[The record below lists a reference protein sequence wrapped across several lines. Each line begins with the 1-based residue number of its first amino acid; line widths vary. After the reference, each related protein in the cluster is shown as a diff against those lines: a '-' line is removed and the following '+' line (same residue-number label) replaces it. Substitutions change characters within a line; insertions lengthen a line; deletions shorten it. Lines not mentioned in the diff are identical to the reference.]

1 MPSAKFSDTSKSQEN
16 NLQISSKFCRFGPLA
31 VIAGLLTGCLDFN
44 AMAQEVPPAYIEPG
58 YALRFYP
65 GDEDTRLG
73 WVHLTSGN
81 YGLAEQHYRRAVEA
95 TRQNGSAW
103 IGLAASY
110 DRLGRFDLA
119 DLAYR
124 HAIWIEGENY
134 IILNNRGYSYLLR
147 GDVRRARRLLERA
160 MLLAPGDPTIANNI
174 AVMDA
179 GLAYFHG
186 FGP

>member
-1 MPSAKFSDTSKSQEN
+1 LPIRSK
-16 NLQISSKFCRFGPLA
+16 LGRFGPLA
-31 VIAGLLTGCLDFN
+31 VAAGLLTSCLGF
-44 AMAQEVPPAYIEPG
+44 AATAQGVPPPYIEPG
-58 YALRFYP
+58 YALRVYP

-73 WVHLTSGN
+73 WVHLMRGN

-124 HAIWIEGENY
+124 HAIRLEGENY

-147 GDVRRARRLLERA
+147 GDIRRARRLLERA
-160 MLLAPGDPTIANNI
+160 ELLAPGDPTIANNL

-186 FGP
+186 WGP

>member
-1 MPSAKFSDTSKSQEN
+1 MYIISKLS
-16 NLQISSKFCRFGPLA
+16 RFVPFGV
-31 VIAGLLTGCLDFN
+31 VIGLLTSFPGSA

-58 YALRFYP
+58 YAPRFYP
-65 GDEDTRLG
+65 GDEDTQLG
-73 WVHLTSGN
+73 WAHLVSGD
-81 YGLAEQHYRRAVEA
+81 YGLAERYYRRAVEA
-95 TRQNGSAW
+95 THQNGSAW
-103 IGLAASY
+103 IGLAAAY

-124 HAIWIEGENY
+124 HAVRLEGENY
-134 IILNNRGYSYLLR
+134 VILNNRGYSYLLR
-147 GDVRRARRLLERA
+147 GNIRTARRLLERA

>member
-1 MPSAKFSDTSKSQEN
+1 MAWPSSITAAPSK
-16 NLQISSKFCRFGPLA
+16 RLA
-31 VIAGLLTGCLDFN
+31 T
-44 AMAQEVPPAYIEPG
+44 
-58 YALRFYP
+58 
-65 GDEDTRLG
+65 
-73 WVHLTSGN
+73 
-81 YGLAEQHYRRAVEA
+81 
-95 TRQNGSAW
+95 NGSAW

-124 HAIWIEGENY
+124 HAIRLDGENY

-179 GLAYFHG
+179 GLAFSRLWALRCSLGAGTLARFPITWNRLIEKEALEFKDLVHVG
-186 FGP
+186 IEKVEQLLRDLRPRSLRFLVPTVSWVTNSF

>member
-1 MPSAKFSDTSKSQEN
+1 MQIRSKLS
-16 NLQISSKFCRFGPLA
+16 RVGPLA
-31 VIAGLLTGCLDFN
+31 ALAGLLTGCLDFN
-44 AMAQEVPPAYIEPG
+44 AKAQEVPLAYIEPG
-58 YALRFYP
+58 NDPRFYP

-73 WVHLTSGN
+73 WADLVRGN

-95 TRQNGSAW
+95 THQNGSAW

-124 HAIWIEGENY
+124 HAIRLEGENY

-147 GDVRRARRLLERA
+147 GDIRMARRLLEWA

-174 AVMDA
+174 AVMDL

-186 FGP
+186 LGP